1 MNNTTIGWDVGGAHL
16 KAALL
21 DGHGRLQQVLQVPC
35 ALWRGLHEL
44 EAAIDLVLQTF
55 NKETAFHA
63 VTMTGELVDL
73 FATRKAGV
81 QSISRTMAAKLKG
94 TILFYAGTLHP
105 IFSAKADFSG
115 FVSID
120 DVDSYWQ
127 QIASANW
134 IASASYVATKI
145 SYGLLVDVG
154 STTSDFVLLAKN
166 KPVCAGFTDAARMQL
181 DELVYTGVVRT
192 PLMAFAQ
199 KIEFANV
206 TTSVAAE
213 FFATSADVYRLTGD
227 LQADDDMADTADGQD
242 KTQFASARR
251 IARMI
256 GRDVDDAPM
265 VEWIELAYKFKLQQ
279 MARLKL
285 VALAHIACLTDKHY
299 PQSMCLVGTG
309 AGSFL
314 VREIAKSIGVEY
326 IDVADLMTENADDNT
341 KNRLD
346 NAVATKRWAS
356 VCLPAYAVA
365 QLAYRQV

>member
-21 DGHGRLQQVLQVPC
+21 DSRGKLQQVLQVPC

-55 NKETAFHA
+55 NKASACHA

-73 FATRKAGV
+73 FATRKDGV

-94 TILFYAGTLHP
+94 TILFYTGTLHP
-105 IFSAKADFSG
+105 VFSAKADFSG

-154 STTSDFVLLAKN
+154 STTSDFVLLANN
-166 KPVCAGFTDAARMQL
+166 KPVCVGFTDAVRMQL
-181 DELVYTGVVRT
+181 EELVYTGVVRT
-192 PLMAFAQ
+192 PLMAFGQ

-242 KTQFASARR
+242 KTQWASARR

-265 VEWIELAYKFKLQQ
+265 VEWMELAYKFKMQQ
-279 MARLKL
+279 MTRLKL
-285 VALAHIACLTDKHY
+285 VALAHIACLTDKGLS
-299 PQSMCLVGTG
+299 QSMCLIG
-309 AGSFL
+309 AGVGSFL
-314 VREIAKSIGVEY
+314 VREIAKSIGIQY
-326 IDVADLMTENADDNT
+326 IEVADLIAQNAGDNT
-341 KNRLD
+341 ENRLD
-346 NAVATKRWAS
+346 HDFATKRWAS
-356 VCLPAYAVA
+356 VCLPAYALA
-365 QLAYRQV
+365 QLAYHQL